1 MTSSNKV
8 KGFAAGI
15 VAAVCYGT
23 NPLGTLELYGDG
35 FNSSSV
41 LIYRY
46 LLAVLMFAV
55 VMLFRKESF
64 KVKWGHLV
72 RLGVLGCMFSLSSA
86 TLYVSFH
93 YMAAGIASTILFVYP
108 IMTAILMTVFFHE
121 KVTWSTSLAILLAV
135 SGVGL
140 LYQGDGNDKLSTA
153 GFALVMCS
161 SLLYA
166 LYIISINQWKNP
178 GMSNIKF
185 TFYILVFGLIT
196 MLIYSFIAGE
206 PIQMLQTP
214 KQWLCA
220 AQLALLPT
228 VLSLF
233 FMTISINP
241 ADENGNIKQ
250 KTEDLVGPYELHDF
264 FLYYFLR
271 FGFRPSKIYM
281 LAKKAFVDSELER
294 VKISDNDPDSYDEE
308 TIKKWLKTFVR
319 RFFNQQFKRSCLPDG
334 PKVGSVS
341 LSPRGDWRMPSD
353 AASAIWLQEAE
364 NL

>member
-8 KGFAAGI
+8 KGFAAGV

-46 LLAVLMFAV
+46 LLAVVMFAV

-64 KVKWGHLV
+64 KVKWGHLI
-72 RLGVLGCMFSLSSA
+72 RLATLGCMFSLSSA

-108 IMTAILMTVFFHE
+108 IMTAVLMTVFFHE
-121 KVTWSTSLAILLAV
+121 KVTWSTTLAILLAV

-166 LYIISINQWKNP
+166 LHH
-178 GMSNIKF
+178 
-185 TFYILVFGLIT
+185 VR
-196 MLIYSFIAGE
+196 E
-206 PIQMLQTP
+206 PMEESGNVEHQVHLLHSVVRTHHDVRLFVYRRREDP
-214 KQWLCA
+214 DA
-220 AQLALLPT
+220 ADSYALALCCPAG
-228 VLSLF
+228 VVANGIVSL
-233 FMTISINP
+233 
-241 ADENGNIKQ
+241 
-250 KTEDLVGPYELHDF
+250 LHDDF
-264 FLYYFLR
+264 HQSHRQY
-271 FGFRPSKIYM
+271 
-281 LAKKAFVDSELER
+281 
-294 VKISDNDPDSYDEE
+294 
-308 TIKKWLKTFVR
+308 
-319 RFFNQQFKRSCLPDG
+319 SCCHH
-334 PKVGSVS
+334 GSVGTCNGS
-341 LSPRGDWRMPSD
+341 YHWRLHLRREFLLPACHRHPCHPGWCNHHYRPKEIMHS
-353 AASAIWLQEAE
+353 QF
-364 NL
+364 

>member
-8 KGFAAGI
+8 KGFAAGV

-64 KVKWGHLV
+64 KVKWGHLI

-166 LYIISINQWKNP
+166 LYIISVNQWIRECRTSSSP
-178 GMSNIKF
+178 F
-185 TFYILVFGLIT
+185 TSCCSDSSRCSSIRL
-196 MLIYSFIAGE
+196 
-206 PIQMLQTP
+206 LQ
-214 KQWLCA
+214 A
-220 AQLALLPT
+220 
-228 VLSLF
+228 
-233 FMTISINP
+233 
-241 ADENGNIKQ
+241 
-250 KTEDLVGPYELHDF
+250 
-264 FLYYFLR
+264 
-271 FGFRPSKIYM
+271 
-281 LAKKAFVDSELER
+281 
-294 VKISDNDPDSYDEE
+294 
-308 TIKKWLKTFVR
+308 R
-319 RFFNQQFKRSCLPDG
+319 RFRCCRLLCIGSMLSSWRCCQRYCRS
-334 PKVGSVS
+334 SS
-341 LSPRGDWRMPSD
+341 
-353 AASAIWLQEAE
+353 
-364 NL
+364 